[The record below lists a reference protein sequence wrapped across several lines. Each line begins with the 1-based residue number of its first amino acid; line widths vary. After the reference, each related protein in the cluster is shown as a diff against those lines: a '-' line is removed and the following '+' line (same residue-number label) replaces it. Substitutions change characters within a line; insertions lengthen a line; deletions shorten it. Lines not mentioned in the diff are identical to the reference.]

1 MIKESTN
8 IKQQNIITQSK
19 RLWTPMM
26 TTCFVQILGEFEERY
41 KLWKSLSP
49 KTVFGDDDYGVLCHY
64 DFKASEIDEAHIED
78 IRKAML
84 ALAKEGLYKLEDNG
98 SWEYVNIIG
107 KTKYS
112 SVSKTFSVDLNHSFV
127 PYLVQAK
134 ENGCYTTYNAY
145 IARQFKGKYTE
156 RFYEFVCQ
164 YRRKKEKEF
173 FLEIANIREWFG
185 LNEKKPRRVN
195 GKLVEEVKYPRP
207 YDFIKRVI
215 TPAEEEMKQLYDEGS
230 CDVYFECFTKEDEK
244 KSNGGRPSC
253 DRLWFR
259 IHEKT
264 VITAIPKSKP
274 LDPRNQTQMLDAATL
289 YAAFDNI
296 LTNIYNDQWGQ
307 NYLNLI
313 RMPLANLM
321 RRDRKQFERLVR
333 LVRGAQTDPTVKNIA
348 AYARGIME
356 KEFNIKPQKVK

>member
-8 IKQQNIITQSK
+8 IKQQNVITQSK
-19 RLWTPMM
+19 RIWTPMM

-41 KLWKSLSP
+41 KIWKSLSP
-49 KTVFGDDDYGVLCHY
+49 KTLFGDDDYGVLCHY
-64 DFKASEIDEAHIED
+64 DFSASEIDEAHIKD
-78 IRKAML
+78 IKKAML
-84 ALAKEGLYKLEDNG
+84 DLAKEGLYKLEDNG

-112 SVSKTFSVDLNHSFV
+112 AVSKTFSVDLNHSFV

-173 FLEIANIREWFG
+173 FLEIDNIREWFG

-195 GKLVEEVKYPRP
+195 GKLVEEVKYPRKN
-207 YDFIKRVI
+207 DFKKYVI
-215 TPAEEEMKQLYDEGS
+215 TPAEEEMKQLYEAGS

-244 KSNGGRPSC
+244 KSSGGRPSC

-264 VITAIPKSKP
+264 VITATPKPKP
-274 LDPRNQTQMLDAATL
+274 LDPRNRAEMLDASQL
-289 YAAFDNI
+289 YVAFTNI
-296 LTNIYNDQWGQ
+296 LNQIFSDEWGQ

-313 RMPLANLM
+313 KMPLAQLIN
-321 RRDRKQFERLVR
+321 RDRKQFDRLVS
-333 LVRGAQTDPTVKNIA
+333 LVRGAQTDPTVRSVPK
-348 AYARGIME
+348 YARAIME
-356 KEFNIKPQKVK
+356 KEFGILPQKR

>member
-8 IKQQNIITQSK
+8 IKQQNVITQSK
-19 RLWTPMM
+19 RIWTPMM

-41 KLWKSLSP
+41 KIWKSLSP
-49 KTVFGDDDYGVLCHY
+49 KTLFGDDDYGVLCHY
-64 DFKASEIDEAHIED
+64 DFSASEIDEAHIKD
-78 IRKAML
+78 IKKAML
-84 ALAKEGLYKLEDNG
+84 DLAKEGLYKLEDNG

-112 SVSKTFSVDLNHSFV
+112 AVSKTFSVDLNHSFV

-195 GKLVEEVKYPRP
+195 GKLVEEVKYPRKN
-207 YDFIKRVI
+207 DFKKYVI
-215 TPAEEEMKQLYDEGS
+215 TPSEEEMKQLYDEGS

-244 KSNGGRPSC
+244 KSSGGRPSC

-264 VITAIPKSKP
+264 VITATPKPKP
-274 LDPRNQTQMLDAATL
+274 LDTRNRAEMLDASQL
-289 YAAFDNI
+289 YVAFTNI
-296 LTNIYNDQWGQ
+296 LNQIFSDEWGQ
-307 NYLNLI
+307 NYINLI
-313 RMPLANLM
+313 KMPLAVLLN
-321 RRDRKQFERLVR
+321 RDRKQFERMVS
-333 LVRGAQTDPTVKNIA
+333 LVRGAQTDPTVRSVPK
-348 AYARGIME
+348 YARAIME
-356 KEFNIKPQKVK
+356 KEFGILPQKK

>member
-8 IKQQNIITQSK
+8 IKQQNVITQSK
-19 RLWTPMM
+19 RIWTPMM

-41 KLWKSLSP
+41 KIWKSLSP
-49 KTVFGDDDYGVLCHY
+49 KTLFGDDDYGVLCHY
-64 DFKASEIDEAHIED
+64 DFSASEIDEAHIKD
-78 IRKAML
+78 IKKAML
-84 ALAKEGLYKLEDNG
+84 DLAKEGLYKLEDNG

-112 SVSKTFSVDLNHSFV
+112 AVGKTFSVDLNHSFV

-173 FLEIANIREWFG
+173 FLEIDNIREWFG

-195 GKLVEEVKYPRP
+195 GKLVEEVKYPRKN
-207 YDFIKRVI
+207 DFKKYVI

-244 KSNGGRPSC
+244 KSSGGRPSC

-264 VITAIPKSKP
+264 VITATPKPKP
-274 LDPRNQTQMLDAATL
+274 LDPRNRTEMLDASQL
-289 YAAFDNI
+289 YVAFINI
-296 LTNIYNDQWGQ
+296 LNQIFSDEWGQ

-313 RMPLANLM
+313 KMPLAQLIN
-321 RRDRKQFERLVR
+321 RDRKQFDRLAS
-333 LVRGAQTDPTVKNIA
+333 LVRGAQTDPTVRSVPKYVRA
-348 AYARGIME
+348 IME
-356 KEFNIKPQKVK
+356 KEFGILPQKK

>member
-8 IKQQNIITQSK
+8 IKQKNIITQSK
-19 RLWTPMM
+19 RIWTPMM

-41 KLWKSLSP
+41 ETWKSLSP
-49 KTVFGDDDYGVLCHY
+49 KNIFGDDDYGMLCHY
-64 DFKASEIDEAHIED
+64 DFKASEIDEEHIEN
-78 IRKAML
+78 IKKAML

-112 SVSKTFSVDLNHSFV
+112 AANKSFSVDLNHSFV

-134 ENGCYTTYNAY
+134 EGGCYTTYNAY

-173 FLEIANIREWFG
+173 FLEINDIREWFG
-185 LNEKKPRRVN
+185 LNEKKPRKVN
-195 GKLVEEVKYPRP
+195 GKLVEEVKYPRKN
-207 YDFIKRVI
+207 DFKKYVI
-215 TPAEEEMKQLYDEGS
+215 TPAEEEMKQLYDTGS
-230 CDVYFECFTKEDEK
+230 CDVYFECFIKEEDK
-244 KSNGGRPSC
+244 ISKGGRPSS

-259 IHEKT
+259 IHEKN
-264 VITAIPKSKP
+264 VITAKPKATP
-274 LDPRNQTQMLDAATL
+274 LKTHAELMDGAVL
-289 YAAFDNI
+289 YTAFLTI
-296 LTNIYNDQWGQ
+296 LNRIFYDEHGQ

-313 RMPLANLM
+313 KMPMTVLL
-321 RRDRKQFERLVR
+321 RRNRKEFERMVN
-333 LVRGAQTDPTVKNIA
+333 LVRGAETDPSVRSVCK
-348 AYARGIME
+348 YARSIME
-356 KEFNIKPQKVK
+356 KEFGIFPEEK

>member
-8 IKQQNIITQSK
+8 IKQQNVITQSK
-19 RLWTPMM
+19 RIWTPMM

-41 KLWKSLSP
+41 KIWKSLSP
-49 KTVFGDDDYGVLCHY
+49 KTLFGDDDYGVLCHY
-64 DFKASEIDEAHIED
+64 DFSASEIDEAHIKD
-78 IRKAML
+78 IKKAML
-84 ALAKEGLYKLEDNG
+84 DLAKEGLYKLEDNG

-112 SVSKTFSVDLNHSFV
+112 AVSKTFSVDLNHSFV

-173 FLEIANIREWFG
+173 FLEIDNIREWFG

-195 GKLVEEVKYPRP
+195 GKLVEEVKYPRKN
-207 YDFIKRVI
+207 DFKKYVI
-215 TPAEEEMKQLYDEGS
+215 TPAEEEMKQLYEAGS

-244 KSNGGRPSC
+244 KSSGGRPSC

-264 VITAIPKSKP
+264 VITATPKPKP
-274 LDPRNQTQMLDAATL
+274 LDPRNRTEMLNASQL
-289 YAAFDNI
+289 YVAFTNI
-296 LTNIYNDQWGQ
+296 LNQIFSDEWGQ

-313 RMPLANLM
+313 KMPLAQLIN
-321 RRDRKQFERLVR
+321 RDRKQFDRLVS
-333 LVRGAQTDPTVKNIA
+333 LVRGAQTDPTVRSVPK
-348 AYARGIME
+348 YARAIME
-356 KEFNIKPQKVK
+356 KEFGILPQKR